1 MENRKWRRVR
11 PKEIMPTG
19 LFRRIP
25 YSLQFSDAPEYRQGR
40 LIACSAYI
48 PQKNDSNEF
57 LWGTAMLINMRNLK
71 GSAIIAG
78 DGAIGEIDDLYFD
91 DERWTVRYLVVN
103 AGAWLFRREV
113 LISPISIDKVDET
126 NNQVLVNLTRD
137 QVKDSPDIDT
147 QKPVSRQHETAFMD
161 YYGYPYYWGG
171 PYLWGDAAFPATLTM
186 PPAVESQIAAA
197 ATARMSE
204 RMPERA
210 GESEETYDE
219 HLRSAN
225 EVRGYHISAADG
237 EIGHVDDFI
246 LDDGDWAIRSIVIK
260 TGGWLSGRK
269 TLLSPQSIERISW
282 TESKMFVNLTRNQ
295 IAGNQEAL

>member
-1 MENRKWRRVR
+1 
-11 PKEIMPTG
+11 
-19 LFRRIP
+19 
-25 YSLQFSDAPEYRQGR
+25 
-40 LIACSAYI
+40 
-48 PQKNDSNEF
+48 
-57 LWGTAMLINMRNLK
+57 MRNLK
-71 GSAIIAG
+71 GSAIIAR

-126 NNQVLVNLTRD
+126 NNQVLVHLTRD

-204 RMPERA
+204 RMPEKV

-219 HLRSAN
+219 RLRSAN

-295 IAGNQEAL
+295 IAENQEVL

>member
-1 MENRKWRRVR
+1 M
-11 PKEIMPTG
+11 IT
-19 LFRRIP
+19 
-25 YSLQFSDAPEYRQGR
+25 
-40 LIACSAYI
+40 CSAYI
-48 PQKNDSNEF
+48 PHKNDSNEF
-57 LWGTAMLINMRNLK
+57 LWEAAMLINTRNLK
-71 GSAIIAG
+71 GAAIIAN
-78 DGAIGEIDDLYFD
+78 DGAIGEIDDFYFD

-113 LISPISIDKVDET
+113 LISPISIEKVDET
-126 NNQVLVNLTRD
+126 SNQVLLNLTRD

-171 PYLWGDAAFPATLTM
+171 PYLWGDAAFPATLIM

-197 ATARMSE
+197 ATARM
-204 RMPERA
+204 R
-210 GESEETYDE
+210 ESEETHDE
-219 HLRSAN
+219 HLRSVN
-225 EVRGYHISAADG
+225 EMRGYHLIAADG

-246 LDDGDWAIRSIVIK
+246 VDNEDWAIRSIVIK

-282 TESKMFVNLTRNQ
+282 TESKMFVNLTRDQ